1 MVVLGVGHCGLAA
14 DDGGC
19 RWVLGGGQDGAVV
32 RGCQLSWSFIGHELW
47 ERHEFQR
54 LDKLA
59 ALFRSGPIAVD
70 FLYLGCYCGQI
81 AVVMRV
87 ALCRLELI

>member
-19 RWVLGGGQDGAVV
+19 RGVLGGGQDGAVV
-32 RGCQLSWSFIGHELW
+32 RGCQLRCFIGHELW

-59 ALFRSGPIAVD
+59 ALFRASTIAVD
-70 FLYLGCYCGQI
+70 FLYLGCDSGQI